1 MEGEALK
8 EKFEELGALL
18 HGHFILRSGR
28 HSRVYFQCARL
39 LQHPGLCSTICGAL
53 AEKARDAGATCVI
66 SPALGG
72 ILVGHEVARHLE
84 LPHIF
89 AEKQEGKLTMRR
101 FSVDPGQTYL
111 VAEDVVTTGSA
122 VREVVELV
130 RGAGAEVATVACLV
144 DRSGTNKPDF
154 GAPFTSLLEIEAES
168 FAPDELPEDL
178 LAIEAVKPGSK

>member
-1 MEGEALK
+1 VPCCTD
-8 EKFEELGALL
+8 
-18 HGHFILRSGR
+18 ILSSGPAGTAGFTSSVPGSFNTR
-28 HSRVYFQCARL
+28 ACVPLFAVPWQKKHVMPGPPASSRRRWVVFL
-39 LQHPGLCSTICGAL
+39 S
-53 AEKARDAGATCVI
+53 VM
-66 SPALGG
+66 
-72 ILVGHEVARHLE
+72 EVARHLE

>member
-1 MEGEALK
+1 MEGKELR

-39 LQHPGLCSTICGAL
+39 LQHPGLCSDICASL
-53 AEKARDAGATCVI
+53 ARRVRESGATCVI

-72 ILVGHEVARHLE
+72 ILVGHEVARHLG

-89 AEKQEGKLTMRR
+89 AEKQEGKLVMRR
-101 FSVDPGQTYL
+101 FAIDPAQRYL

-122 VREVVELV
+122 VREVVDLV
-130 RGAGAEVATVACLV
+130 RGAGAEVTTVACLV
-144 DRSGTNKPDF
+144 DRSGSAKPDF
-154 GAPFTSLLEIEAES
+154 SAPFISLLEIEAES
-168 FAPDELPEDL
+168 FDPEELPEDL
-178 LAIEAVKPGSK
+178 RETQAVKPGS